1 MCGDGWP
8 PWDDDGGRGDV
19 RRGSGMHKEWATYY
33 SVLVYLCAL
42 IAFVQIVWFLF
53 WDDNRIILLSALILA
68 AAVFWVTWAPG
79 TGHCC

>member
-1 MCGDGWP
+1 
-8 PWDDDGGRGDV
+8 
-19 RRGSGMHKEWATYY
+19 MHKEWATYY
-33 SVLVYLCAL
+33 TVLVYLSAL

-68 AAVFWVTWAPG
+68 GAVFWVTWAPG